1 MIIMFLISLV
11 LLILVIPNLKVK
23 RRSRNSY
30 YNNWEDDWE
39 YLGRYKLPI
48 WKYIILFLLCLI
60 PAVNIVV
67 AFVIICI
74 IWNPKENKGS
84 EGLDHQEQI
93 IYLEGGLL
101 DKFRKFL
108 NKEI

>member
-11 LLILVIPNLKVK
+11 LSCLVIPNLKVK
-23 RRSRNSY
+23 RRTRP
-30 YNNWEDDWE
+30 NNWVEWTDNWK

-48 WKYIILFLLCLI
+48 WKYIMIFLIILI
-60 PAVNIVV
+60 PVVNIITVLV
-67 AFVIICI
+67 AAGLVCF
-74 IWNPKENKGS
+74 PREYKGCES
-84 EGLDHQEQI
+84 INIEEEV

-101 DKFRKFL
+101 GKFKKFL